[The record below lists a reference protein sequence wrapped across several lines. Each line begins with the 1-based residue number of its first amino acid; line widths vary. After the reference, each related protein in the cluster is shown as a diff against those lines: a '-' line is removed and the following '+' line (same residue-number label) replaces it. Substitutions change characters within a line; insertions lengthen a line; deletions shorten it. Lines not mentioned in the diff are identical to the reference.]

1 MAKAPKAETP
11 RLPDGSPDWSAI
23 GRRSKRKGKTYERK
37 IAGLLSEFTG
47 VNFRKTPGSGGF
59 NKQGVV
65 IKQESFC
72 GDVICDRADFKF
84 CVEAKNRDTFN
95 FHSLLVNP
103 NTSAFSEWWHQCL
116 EDAKSVDLL
125 PIMFFKP
132 ELGEDFVALT
142 SAGVDALEL
151 PAPWPTIVPSFVL
164 FPYTDEPISI
174 TQLVKVPGQKK
185 KVKTKIEV
193 MLPPVTVYRWKT
205 LIQFIKPGAFFK
217 EV

>member
-1 MAKAPKAETP
+1 MPKAPKAETP
-11 RLPDGSPDWSAI
+11 RLADGTPDWSAI

-37 IAGLLSEFTG
+37 IAGLLTDFTD

-59 NKQGVV
+59 NKQGVM

-103 NTSAFSEWWHQCL
+103 NTAAFSEWWHQCL
-116 EDAKSVDLL
+116 EDAKSVNLL

-142 SAGVDALEL
+142 QEGCQALGL
-151 PAPWPTIVPSFVL
+151 PPPWPLNVPCFVL
-164 FPYTDEPISI
+164 FPYTTDPISI
-174 TQLVKVPGQKK
+174 TQLVKVSGQKK
-185 KVKTKIEV
+185 KAKTKIEV
-193 MLPPVTVYRWKT
+193 VLPTVFVYRWKT
-205 LIQFIKPGAFFK
+205 LIQHVKPGAFFK